1 MRKIIFSLALLLT
14 GGIGYAQTRNV
25 QNTDVGKHK
34 EYVMKTYGVDAEKA
48 DAYEEILTSLNQE
61 NDGLKSR
68 KMTSQQFRTEQSKLY
83 KRYGTIINQTFYG
96 GKYRTWSYCTQDG
109 ERYQMLSDNRLI
121 PYNKMR
127 TLYEMEREQF
137 KEHNALWKGT
147 DEESVKYE
155 KENEMNRKHK
165 ERIVQLLGEEDADW
179 YFTYRALETRTFI
192 NMDRYGISYKDA
204 MDIAGF
210 EEEHKRMREK
220 AYRSGKPYGEIEIDL
235 LNLEEKLEQNV
246 TKTLPNIQ
254 TRWNAINHAKLDYDM
269 KSRFG
274 LNSVQI
280 KEFKTAYGKYA
291 IEEYRI
297 MGQAGISGSEKYS
310 RLSRLSEEFCKKVEP
325 LFQPDNYKKWF
336 GWWDYKIQLKMKGKG
351 LK

>member
-1 MRKIIFSLALLLT
+1 
-14 GGIGYAQTRNV
+14 
-25 QNTDVGKHK
+25 
-34 EYVMKTYGVDAEKA
+34 MK
-48 DAYEEILTSLNQE
+48 
-61 NDGLKSR
+61 
-68 KMTSQQFRTEQSKLY
+68 
-83 KRYGTIINQTFYG
+83 
-96 GKYRTWSYCTQDG
+96 W
-109 ERYQMLSDNRLI
+109 
-121 PYNKMR
+121 
-127 TLYEMEREQF
+127 REQF

-336 GWWDYKIQLKMKGKG
+336 GWWDYKFQLKMKGKG

>member
-83 KRYGTIINQTFYG
+83 KRYGIIINQTFYG

-165 ERIVQLLGEEDADW
+165 ERIVL
-179 YFTYRALETRTFI
+179 
-192 NMDRYGISYKDA
+192 
-204 MDIAGF
+204 
-210 EEEHKRMREK
+210 KRR
-220 AYRSGKPYGEIEIDL
+220 
-235 LNLEEKLEQNV
+235 
-246 TKTLPNIQ
+246 
-254 TRWNAINHAKLDYDM
+254 
-269 KSRFG
+269 
-274 LNSVQI
+274 
-280 KEFKTAYGKYA
+280 
-291 IEEYRI
+291 
-297 MGQAGISGSEKYS
+297 
-310 RLSRLSEEFCKKVEP
+310 
-325 LFQPDNYKKWF
+325 
-336 GWWDYKIQLKMKGKG
+336 
-351 LK
+351 

>member
-1 MRKIIFSLALLLT
+1 MAVNIVI
-14 GGIGYAQTRNV
+14 
-25 QNTDVGKHK
+25 
-34 EYVMKTYGVDAEKA
+34 
-48 DAYEEILTSLNQE
+48 
-61 NDGLKSR
+61 
-68 KMTSQQFRTEQSKLY
+68 
-83 KRYGTIINQTFYG
+83 
-96 GKYRTWSYCTQDG
+96 WSYCTQDG

-165 ERIVQLLGEEDADW
+165 KSALFNCWEKKTLSGILLIERWRHEHLSIWTDTEFLIRMQ
-179 YFTYRALETRTFI
+179 
-192 NMDRYGISYKDA
+192 

-280 KEFKTAYGKYA
+280 K
-291 IEEYRI
+291 RI
-297 MGQAGISGSEKYS
+297 QDSLWQVCDRGI
-310 RLSRLSEEFCKKVEP
+310 
-325 LFQPDNYKKWF
+325 
-336 GWWDYKIQLKMKGKG
+336 
-351 LK
+351 